1 MYFTDIT
8 NEELQ
13 YFHNIMVHNFTV
25 KLSQALTSKLFKV
38 EEIIADSIYKI
49 FPLFYTNEITSS
61 NSNDKILENKCI
73 ICQKTENETY
83 LTFKKDDGEITD
95 FSDYGTYYEIG
106 DKLTESQFNAN
117 ISLLKQNVRHT
128 GSFRISQS

>member
-38 EEIIADSIYKI
+38 EEIITDSIYKI

-61 NSNDKILENKCI
+61 NIHSSEL
-73 ICQKTENETY
+73 
-83 LTFKKDDGEITD
+83 ITLL
-95 FSDYGTYYEIG
+95 IAP
-106 DKLTESQFNAN
+106 LN
-117 ISLLKQNVRHT
+117 I
-128 GSFRISQS
+128 